1 MTYKKRA
8 RSGWNGDKKRS
19 NEKERQYEKEEIRQ
33 ALEEHEQGEDFR
45 YRRVSRT
52 PNKIKRL
59 EYRIAWYREVDNNW
73 TGRDVFGIWGRNYWS
88 DAAKKLE
95 EKLKKLLMKDK

>member
-8 RSGWNGDKKRS
+8 RSGWNGDKQRS

-45 YRRVSRT
+45 YRYSSKN
-52 PNKIKRL
+52 PNKIARL
-59 EYRIAWYREVDNNW
+59 EYRIEKYKKYADETKGHHGW
-73 TGRDVFGIWGRNYWS
+73 WGFSWWIDS
-88 DAAKKLE
+88 VKKLE
-95 EKLKKLLMKDK
+95 KQLKKLLEKK